1 VSEASDPKPTPSIPV
16 RCTSCGFENPAI
28 MRFCGG
34 CGHSLGRGSAPVP
47 PASTDPYAALPG
59 SPEIDGAIRPGDL
72 AAEGERRQITVLFC
86 DLVGSTKLSEELDPE
101 ELRELV
107 RQYQLTSEEVVTRY
121 EGHIAQYLGDGIL
134 VYFGYPQAHEDDPWR
149 GVSAGLGILDA
160 MRALNDRL
168 PPKSPKLSVRVGI
181 HTGFGVAG
189 DVGGKLRREQLVIGR
204 APNVAAR
211 LQGLADPDTVVVSE
225 DTRRL
230 TAGFF
235 EFHALGAR
243 ELRGISEAIG
253 VHLVLAATDVRGR
266 FDVTLSRG
274 LSPFLG
280 REKELELLRA
290 RFDAA
295 KSGRGQA
302 VLITA
307 EPGLGKS
314 RLVYELEVATKALA
328 RTIVAQAAPHSQNDP
343 FVPIIE
349 LVRDLVG
356 IERREAT
363 DAKLA
368 KLAKK
373 LEDQAISAP
382 EALPLLATFL
392 GLPAPATTALVG
404 MSPHKLRETT
414 LRFVVQLLVGEAST
428 GPLVVKFEDLHWADP
443 SSLDVTRRLI
453 EASGSAPVLVL
464 LTARPQFQAPFA
476 DPPNLT
482 RIGLGPLGAD
492 EVTAIVH
499 ALTGDKPLPPQVM
512 RLVVEK
518 TDGVPLFVEELT
530 KVILESRLL
539 VERDGRWE
547 LARPIDAPAIP
558 ATLRDSLT
566 ARLDNLGPAKETAQL
581 ASAIGRRFGYDLLR
595 GISPRDERLL
605 RKQVEALL
613 TADLSLPDPAQ
624 AALESY
630 MFKHALVQE
639 VAHES
644 MLKSRRREVHE
655 RIARRL
661 LAEWP
666 ELADERP
673 ELLAGHFEEAG
684 LIEDAVFHLH
694 KAGQRAMARGSHAE
708 ALAELSRAL
717 GLLEQ
722 LPESARHR
730 RELEIRISMSGSLI
744 ATRGYCAPDLEQSSI
759 RARRL
764 CALLDDPPELF
775 PVLYTLWV
783 INLASSRRAPT
794 EDYAKQLLELVQ
806 RSPIPM
812 LEASAW
818 FANGNTYFYG
828 GRLDDAERAYA
839 EVAKRYSPD
848 QHAML
853 AAIYGDDH
861 GLYAQTYVAYI
872 QAHRGLLDQARETE
886 KNYLALAEGFRDPL
900 AIALAL
906 ASAMTLRRD
915 LREPD
920 AALRLADRLV
930 ALSAEQGFPFWISVA
945 QCVRGWVNA
954 QYGEHDEGL
963 GQLEQGLA
971 FFELIGQKLPLTYYL
986 ALHTEALLAAK
997 RLDKGLEVVERAIG
1011 LASTNVDSFYLHDLS
1026 RLKGE
1031 LLAAKTP
1038 GHPEVMVCFDRA
1050 LELARASGAAYFELR
1065 AATSLARFAKGT
1077 HDEAR
1082 AVSVLTDAVAK
1093 LREGFDAADYRE
1105 ARALLAEL
1113 GRSGQS

>member
-1 VSEASDPKPTPSIPV
+1 MSDASEPKPTSPSEPT
-16 RCTSCGFENPAI
+16 RCARCGFENPAI

-34 CGHSLGRGSAPVP
+34 CGQPLARGSVPVP

-59 SPEIDGAIRPGDL
+59 AAEIDGAARAGDMSG
-72 AAEGERRQITVLFC
+72 EGDRRQITVLFC

-107 RQYQLTSEEVVTRY
+107 RKYQLASEEVVSRY

-134 VYFGYPQAHEDDPWR
+134 VYFGFPVAHEDDPWR

-160 MRALNDRL
+160 MRTLNDHL
-168 PPKSPKLSVRVGI
+168 PPKGPKLSVRVGI

-211 LQGLADPDTVVVSE
+211 LQGLADPDSVVVSD

-230 TAGFF
+230 VEGFF
-235 EFHALGAR
+235 EFHGLGAR
-243 ELRGISEAIG
+243 EIKGISEPVG
-253 VHLVLAATDVRGR
+253 VHLVLAAKDVRGR
-266 FDVTLSRG
+266 FEVTRSRG

-280 REKELELLRA
+280 REKDLELLRA
-290 RFDAA
+290 RFEDARA
-295 KSGRGQA
+295 GHGQA

-314 RLVYELEVATKALA
+314 RLVHELEQLTKGVA

-368 KLAKK
+368 KLSKR
-373 LEDQAISAP
+373 LEERGITAP
-382 EALPLLATFL
+382 EALPLVATFV

-414 LRFVVQLLVGEAST
+414 LRFVVQLLVAEAST
-428 GPLVVKFEDLHWADP
+428 GPLVVEFEDLHWADP

-453 EASGSAPVLVL
+453 EACGSAPVLVL
-464 LTARPQFQAPFA
+464 LTARPQFQWPFPDA
-476 DPPNLT
+476 PNLA
-482 RIGLGPLGAD
+482 RIVLGPLGAD
-492 EVTAIVH
+492 EVTNIVL
-499 ALTGDKPLPPQVM
+499 ALTGNKPLPREVL
-512 RLVVEK
+512 RLVVDK

-530 KVILESRLL
+530 KLILESGL
-539 VERDGRWE
+539 VTERDGRWE
-547 LARPIDAPAIP
+547 LARPLDAPAIP

-566 ARLDNLGPAKETAQL
+566 ARLDHLGPAKETAQL
-581 ASAIGRRFGYDLLR
+581 ASAIGRRFAYELLA

-605 RKQVEALL
+605 RKQVEAILA
-613 TADLSLPDPAQ
+613 ADLSLRDPVEV
-624 AALESY
+624 AAESY

-684 LIEDAVFHLH
+684 LLEDAVFHLH
-694 KAGQRAMARGSHAE
+694 KAGQRAMVRGSHAE
-708 ALAELSRAL
+708 ALAEFSRAL
-717 GLLEQ
+717 GLLEH

-783 INLASSRRAPT
+783 INLASSRRAAT

-806 RSPIPM
+806 RSPSPM
-812 LEASAW
+812 LELSAW
-818 FANGNTYFYG
+818 FANGNTYFYE

-848 QHAML
+848 QHATL

-886 KNYLALAEGFRDPL
+886 KRYLALAEGFRDPL

-920 AALRLADRLV
+920 EALRFADRLV

-954 QYGEHDEGL
+954 QYGEHEEGL
-963 GQLEQGLA
+963 KQLEQGLA

-997 RLDKGLEVVERAIG
+997 RFDKGLEVVERALT
-1011 LASTNVDSFYLHDLS
+1011 LAASNVDSFYTHDLL

-1031 LLAAKTP
+1031 LLAAKAP
-1038 GHPEVMVCFDRA
+1038 GHPEAAPCFERA

-1077 HDEAR
+1077 ADQAR
-1082 AVSVLTDAVAK
+1082 AAGILGAAITK
-1093 LREGFDAADYRE
+1093 LREGFDSADYLE

-1113 GRSGQS
+1113 GKSGA